1 MGFWKT
7 LKWNAAAIS
16 IGSVVLGVI
25 LAGWPAIAARTVCYL
40 LAAVLLLG
48 AFSYLLS
55 YLSGRRQSLPSGM
68 DLAIGLVLVLAA
80 LLVAVK
86 ADQIIGLIPMVM
98 GAVFAINGAVKLQR
112 SVELKQVQYRGWGV
126 VMFYA
131 ILTIG
136 FGVLLLFN
144 PFSARDD
151 DGSDFGNRAF
161 GQRRYGHYNHDECFP
176 ADSEGHAARSQLVQ
190 KGFFLKKRAVR
201 RSFFNWNQKRMHARL
216 SSPKM
221 GFVERAVFLR
231 SCKKCTG
238 KTHHNN
244 KGFPFLD
251 RKSLSAK

>member
-1 MGFWKT
+1 MKGNGLLENVKMECGRYFHRIGGFRRDFSRM
-7 LKWNAAAIS
+7 ARDC
-16 IGSVVLGVI
+16 G
-25 LAGWPAIAARTVCYL
+25 RTVCYL

-131 ILTIG
+131 D
-136 FGVLLLFN
+136 FN
-144 PFSARDD
+144 HWLWRVVVVQSFFCRDD

-221 GFVERAVFLR
+221 GFVERAVFFAVMQ
-231 SCKKCTG
+231 KM
-238 KTHHNN
+238 H
-244 KGFPFLD
+244 
-251 RKSLSAK
+251 RKNAP

>member
-1 MGFWKT
+1 MECGRYFHRIGGFRRDFSGMARDCGPDG
-7 LKWNAAAIS
+7 LLFAGGGFAA
-16 IGSVVLGVI
+16 
-25 LAGWPAIAARTVCYL
+25 
-40 LAAVLLLG
+40 G

-144 PFSARDD
+144 PFSPRRWW
-151 DGSDFGNRAF
+151 FGFWESGFWTAAVRT
-161 GQRRYGHYNHDECFP
+161 YNHDECFP

-190 KGFFLKKRAVR
+190 KGFFLKK
-201 RSFFNWNQKRMHARL
+201 
-216 SSPKM
+216 
-221 GFVERAVFLR
+221 ERCAALF
-231 SCKKCTG
+231 
-238 KTHHNN
+238 
-244 KGFPFLD
+244 
-251 RKSLSAK
+251 